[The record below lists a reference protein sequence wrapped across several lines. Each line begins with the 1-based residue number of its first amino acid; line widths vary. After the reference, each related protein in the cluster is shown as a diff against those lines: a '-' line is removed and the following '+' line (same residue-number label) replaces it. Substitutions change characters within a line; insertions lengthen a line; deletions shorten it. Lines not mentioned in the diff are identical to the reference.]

1 MELYELFKRCEQ
13 GKDADGMIGNFKIFI
28 RPVDDPQVPH
38 KYIMWADDI
47 NTGEEDYI
55 FFDSSLELN
64 RTFQIV
70 TKSI

>member
-1 MELYELFKRCEQ
+1 MELYKLFKRCEQ
-13 GKDADGMIGNFKIFI
+13 GKDADGIIGNFEIFI
-28 RPVDDPQVPH
+28 RPVEDSQVPH
-38 KYIMWADDI
+38 KYIMWTSDI

-55 FFDSSLELN
+55 FFDSNLELN

>member
-1 MELYELFKRCEQ
+1 
-13 GKDADGMIGNFKIFI
+13 MIGNFEIFI

-38 KYIMWADDI
+38 KYIIWADDI

-64 RTFQIV
+64 RVFQIV

>member
-13 GKDADGMIGNFKIFI
+13 GKDANGMIGNFEIFI
-28 RPVDDPQVPH
+28 RPVDDSQVPH
-38 KYIMWADDI
+38 KYIMWTSDI

>member
-13 GKDADGMIGNFKIFI
+13 GKNADGMIGNFEIFI
-28 RPVDDPQVPH
+28 RPVDDSQVPH
-38 KYIMWADDI
+38 KYIMWTSDI

-64 RTFQIV
+64 RTLQIV

>member
-13 GKDADGMIGNFKIFI
+13 GKNADGMIGNFEIFI
-28 RPVDDPQVPH
+28 RPVDDSQVPH
-38 KYIMWADDI
+38 KYIMWTSDI

>member
-1 MELYELFKRCEQ
+1 MELYELFKRCKQ
-13 GKDADGMIGNFKIFI
+13 GKDADGIIGNFEIFI
-28 RPVDDPQVPH
+28 RSVDDPQVPH
-38 KYIMWADDI
+38 KYIMWTSDI